1 MTSIVSTPLIQ
12 AMSVARHSVR
22 RDLGHRVSSARR
34 RVGLGAGEGASPVA
48 WQVHDLDLRGRNFR
62 FRVTEEVDR
71 SGDEPIWAINIHGY
85 FAGGSMYARESE
97 RLATRLGWRV
107 VNPSLP
113 GFGGSD
119 PLDWGELT
127 INSLSDHIDII
138 RRELGIG
145 RCVLI
150 GHSMGGA
157 VAVDYA
163 SRHPH
168 DVLGLIY
175 RDGIATPEWQVRH
188 GVLSRVL
195 APVLPDAAPMIDLMA
210 AVALDAPD
218 FLVGHMFSTI
228 RALIPDLRSNVRTL
242 AHSAPVAMML
252 MHMDL
257 TEAVHHVAAE
267 GIPIY
272 GAWGCFDHVV
282 SAPAADAFARAAG
295 VEIQWVPGG
304 HSWMLARPSGLSD
317 LLTHVPSGIEFAQRL
332 EARAAQGPRRHLR
345 RVV

>member
-1 MTSIVSTPLIQ
+1 MTTIVSTPLLQ

-22 RDLGHRVSSARR
+22 RDLGHRVSTARR
-34 RVGLGAGEGASPVA
+34 RVGLGAGDGPSPVG
-48 WQVHDLDLRGRNFR
+48 WEIHNLDLRGRNFR
-62 FRVTEEVDR
+62 FRVTEDQ
-71 SGDEPIWAINIHGY
+71 SAASAEPIWAINIHGY

-97 RLATRLGWRV
+97 RLAMRLGWRV

-145 RCVLI
+145 RFVLI
-150 GHSMGGA
+150 GHSMGAA
-157 VAVDYA
+157 VAVDYTA
-163 SRHPH
+163 RHPH

-188 GVLSRVL
+188 GVLSRAL

-218 FLVGHMFSTI
+218 FLIGHMFSTI
-228 RALIPDLRSNVRTL
+228 KALIPDLRSNVRTL

-257 TEAVHHVAAE
+257 TESVQHVAE
-267 GIPIY
+267 SGIPIY

-282 SAPAADAFARAAG
+282 SAPAADSFARAAG
-295 VEIQWVPGG
+295 IEIQWVPGG

-317 LLTHVPSGIEFAQRL
+317 LLTHVPSGVEFKERL
-332 EARAAQGPRRHLR
+332 DARAASSTRHLR